1 MVPLCF
7 VYFLHFWYWKIK
19 NLIKMFSKDYFG
31 ILQCMFMTNF
41 EVVSSK
47 MTELWLFYILSI
59 YCIFGIEKFEISK
72 KNIFLRLP
80 YNYEMYI
87 HDKFQG
93 CNTKTT

>member
-1 MVPLCF
+1 
-7 VYFLHFWYWKIK
+7 
-19 NLIKMFSKDYFG
+19 MFSKDYFG

-72 KNIFLRLP
+72 KSIF
-80 YNYEMYI
+80 
-87 HDKFQG
+87 
-93 CNTKTT
+93 

>member
-1 MVPLCF
+1 
-7 VYFLHFWYWKIK
+7 
-19 NLIKMFSKDYFG
+19 MFSKDYFG

-72 KNIFLRLP
+72 KVFSKGYFIIMKGGPVFLVTGDLAQ
-80 YNYEMYI
+80 N
-87 HDKFQG
+87 
-93 CNTKTT
+93 

>member
-1 MVPLCF
+1 MFCMLMTKFQVEGKNELVMVPLCF

-72 KNIFLRLP
+72 KKYFLTVT
-80 YNYEMYI
+80 
-87 HDKFQG
+87 F
-93 CNTKTT
+93 